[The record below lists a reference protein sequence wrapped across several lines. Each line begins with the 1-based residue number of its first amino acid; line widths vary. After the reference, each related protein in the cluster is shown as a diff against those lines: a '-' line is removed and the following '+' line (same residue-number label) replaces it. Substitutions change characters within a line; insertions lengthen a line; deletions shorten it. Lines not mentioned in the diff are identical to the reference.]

1 MDAAAS
7 VRWVVEGDGLRL
19 TLPNDREAFGAARQ
33 AVMDF
38 LAAHS
43 TGEQTLFAV
52 ELVLEESLMNVIWH
66 AFDDDAKHDID
77 LRVQIVPEAIEM
89 HFEDDGMAFDP
100 LQAAEPTLPE
110 SIDEAVPGGLGLML
124 VRKFSRSIAYER
136 RGERN
141 HLTISVART

>member
-33 AVMDF
+33 AVFDF
-38 LAAHS
+38 LAAHDTS
-43 TGEQTLFAV
+43 EQTRFAV
-52 ELVLEESLMNVIWH
+52 ELVLEETLMNVIWH
-66 AFDDDAKHDID
+66 AFDDDARHDID
-77 LRVQIVPEAIEM
+77 LRVQIQPDAIAM
-89 HFEDDGMAFDP
+89 HFEDGGKAFDP
-100 LQAAEPTLPE
+100 LQAAAPTLPT

-141 HLTISVART
+141 HLSITVART